1 MSSSS
6 EDKDADANK
15 AKKETENEQDKTS
28 VPELLDELIL
38 HMNSIRSVFKVMILS
53 SFILAPMSLI
63 LAGIIVI
70 HPFFINRIMFRL
82 PEVGLFLLLFI
93 GVTVMLASMWLYI
106 GLSEQRFFSNWDKK
120 FSKYMSL
127 KKQVDRELGND

>member
-1 MSSSS
+1 MSSS
-6 EDKDADANK
+6 EAKDADANK

-63 LAGIIVI
+63 LAGIFVI

>member
-1 MSSSS
+1 MSSS
-6 EDKDADANK
+6 EAKDADANK

-28 VPELLDELIL
+28 VPELLDALIL

-63 LAGIIVI
+63 LAGIFVI